1 MESLES
7 LEQNNP
13 VAMPRKSHILAFT
26 SGKSEVGKTT
36 ITTNVAAAMVKRQA
50 RVCIF
55 DADSGSA
62 NINIV
67 LGLQPE
73 FTIEHV
79 LTGEKPI
86 TEVIITTDSGIGV
99 VPGAAGIAE
108 CGKFSEEEAE
118 HLVEALLELESEYE
132 YILID
137 TAAGGGGSA
146 LQFIESAH
154 CAFLIITP
162 EPTSLTDA
170 FTMLKTLNGRN
181 YQGRL
186 RVIVNLVEDY
196 QSAIET
202 YRRFATAVEKYLQ
215 LKVEYGGFVAID
227 DNVSKSAEMQAT
239 VVELDLNSPASRC
252 MIALADNV
260 LKYIGSKEVESGL
273 TDYWCNLLA
282 DIDAPS
288 TKVESGDSV
297 TKVKVGVKQAMSNSH
312 EETIHAGD
320 LCQNLL
326 AGIKSQQIEREKL
339 EKFSL
344 DFFSAFVEQYGG
356 FPQGFRQLIYRWQ
369 EVEKYAAPGILELIT
384 TLESLYVSRYQ
395 QPLFALE
402 DSAAR
407 LVAQTRGEESRLR
420 ELLQQFRSAYRQS
433 FHVDAFDAEK
443 EILETIGREDFTEDG
458 FEQLWRQLRAGF
470 KSRFNKPYLGQSD
483 LLLEATADQ
492 LVAMAAEE
500 KQLQEEL
507 ELLTQGFQHLS
518 GRRDALLAAI
528 NAVQDQIQLKPVA
541 ASQKV
546 K

>member
-7 LEQNNP
+7 LAQYKP
-13 VAMPRKSHILAFT
+13 SATPRKSHILAFT

-36 ITTNVAAAMVKRQA
+36 ITTNVAAAMVKRDA

-67 LGLQPE
+67 FGLQPE

-79 LTGEKPI
+79 LTGEKSI
-86 TEVIITTDSGIGV
+86 TEVMITTDSGIGV

-108 CGKFSEEEAE
+108 CAKLSDEEAE
-118 HLVEALLELESEYE
+118 RLVEALLELESEYD

-137 TAAGGGGSA
+137 TAAGGAGSA

-227 DNVSKSAEMQAT
+227 ENVSKSAEMQAT

-260 LKYIGSKEVESGL
+260 VKYIGSKEVESGL

-282 DIDAPS
+282 DIDATS
-288 TKVESGDSV
+288 EKLEDDNSV
-297 TKVKVGVKQAMSNSH
+297 TDIKVGAEQTMNLNRG
-312 EETIHAGD
+312 ETLNVGD
-320 LCQNLL
+320 PCQSLL
-326 AGIKSQQIEREKL
+326 AGIKSQQFEREKL
-339 EKFSL
+339 EKFSV
-344 DFFSAFVEQYGG
+344 DFFSVFVEQFGG

-384 TLESLYVSRYQ
+384 TLEALYVSRYQ

-420 ELLQQFRSAYRQS
+420 ELLNQFRSAYRQS
-433 FHVDAFDAEK
+433 FQVDAFDAEK
-443 EILETIGREDFTEDG
+443 EILDSINRDEFTEEDFEHLWQQLRVG
-458 FEQLWRQLRAGF
+458 FE
-470 KSRFNKPYLGQSD
+470 SRFNKPYLGQSD
-483 LLLEATADQ
+483 LLLESTAEQ
-492 LVAMAAEE
+492 LAAMAAEE
-500 KQLQEEL
+500 KQLQEEI

-528 NAVQDQIQLKPVA
+528 KVVQDHIHLKPVV
-541 ASQKV
+541 ASPL
-546 K
+546 